1 MGNKCLYMLFGIA
14 LALVSCHEQDLEMS
28 DSRVVLNAVAQ
39 AMDESSSRAI
49 AGVDIHKGTSVTGMQ
64 AAVWFSDQ
72 DGIYPGSNPQSP
84 TFLPYRANLTYDEG
98 STIVYTN
105 GNDDPVS
112 YVLEGEDKVY
122 CVGLYPQSG
131 WTAGGDNT
139 TATHAVDGK
148 QDLMFASQQSGTL
161 LNKMGKQVYRHLLA
175 WLKFTVRATDPE
187 AMTDWGKITSIQL
200 VDAKGNVTVTLGSG
214 AVNYSASQQNI
225 EVLDASMDL
234 GVYIQDL
241 GSALCIPKE
250 QYTLKVVTEKKAET
264 TLTIKF
270 EESGQ
275 VKPMEAGKLYLVN
288 LYFNL
293 NNEINAVC
301 SLVPW
306 NEEEVELN

>member
-1 MGNKCLYMLFGIA
+1 MKSKYLYALFGMILS
-14 LALVSCHEQDLEMS
+14 LASCHEQELEMS
-28 DSRVVLNAVAQ
+28 DSRVMLDAVAQ
-39 AMDESSSRAI
+39 EMDESSSRAI
-49 AGVDIHKGTSVTGMQ
+49 TGVDIHKGTSVTGMQ
-64 AAVWFSDQ
+64 AAVWFSNQ
-72 DGIYPGSNPQSP
+72 DGIYPESNPQSP

-98 STIVYTN
+98 STIIYTN

-122 CVGLYPQSG
+122 CVGLYPQGG
-131 WTAGGDNT
+131 WTAGTDNK
-139 TATHAVDGK
+139 TAIHSVNGK

-187 AMTDWGKITSIQL
+187 AMADWGKVKNIQL
-200 VDAKGNVTVTLGSG
+200 VDAMGNVTVTLGSG
-214 AVNYSASQQNI
+214 TVNYSALQENI
-225 EVLDASMDL
+225 EVLDAPMDL
-234 GVYIQDL
+234 GVYIQDI